1 LSKNEQAYTLAKS
14 RLVGNPNTYK
24 PQKSGSKQFY
34 SELQPRLPNT
44 KYEGTSFADAIE
56 NNSPKYR
63 NEQGEL
69 QRIAIRKELPNV
81 YAFGNT
87 SHSALGINKTAV
99 KDKKNPNRQAAAVSL
114 TAPDVDLKIS
124 GHKYQNISDHRKQA
138 HHLISI
144 SLHGGALEHRSP
156 ESKQYIVN
164 ELAKDGFF
172 LGDDRRNYVGLYGNQ
187 IMADSGE
194 MMHIPVIDD
203 HQGGVHRKDTITHKI
218 AKEYLPTREEFHKL
232 TDDEVIDV
240 LKLSGAAARAD
251 LQDIKYIAK
260 PARDKTEKLL
270 QRQLAKVAAQKRMMS
285 RQLPM

>member
-1 LSKNEQAYTLAKS
+1 MSKNEQAYTLAKS
-14 RLVGNPNTYK
+14 RLVGDPAAYK
-24 PQKSGSKQFY
+24 PKKSGGRQFH
-34 SELQPRLPNT
+34 SVLEPRLPNT
-44 KYEGTSFADAIE
+44 KYVGTSFADAIN

-63 NEQGEL
+63 NQQGEL
-69 QRIAIRKELPNV
+69 QRVTIRRQLPNV

-87 SHSALGINKTAV
+87 SQSALGIGKTAV
-99 KDKKNPNRQAAAVSL
+99 KDSSNPNRQAAAISL
-114 TAPDVDLKIS
+114 TAPDVDLKLS
-124 GHKYQNISDHRKQA
+124 GHKYQDISDHRKQS

-187 IMADSGE
+187 IPTDSGE
-194 MMHIPVIDD
+194 MVHIPVIDD
-203 HQGGVHRKDTITHKI
+203 HQGGVHSKNTITHKI
-218 AKEYLPTREEFHKL
+218 AKEYLPTREQFHQL

-251 LQDIKYIAK
+251 LQDIKHIAK

-270 QRQLAKVAAQKRMMS
+270 QRQLAKVAAQKRIMS